1 MPRSVGEHRLMLTL
15 VGTHLSPDWLALGV
29 AERWGW
35 REGLVGHW
43 LVAD

>member
-1 MPRSVGEHRLMLTL
+1 MPRSVGEHCLMLTL
-15 VGTHLSPDWLALGV
+15 VWTHLSPDWLALGV
-29 AERWGW
+29 ADRWGW